1 MKEPLAR
8 LPWIVKIA
16 VALTFFNSWVL
27 FEETIVDRHGLW
39 RYLPFYKVG
48 LFCTW
53 DVAALLIIV
62 PGVWYAF
69 HKWRQRSG
77 RGQNHESTIDC

>member
-1 MKEPLAR
+1 MEEPVAR
-8 LPWIVKIA
+8 LPWVVKIG

-62 PGVWYAF
+62 SGVWYAF
-69 HKWRQRSG
+69 RKWRQRSA
-77 RGQNHESTIDC
+77 

>member
-1 MKEPLAR
+1 MKEPVPR

-16 VALTFFNSWVL
+16 VALTFFNSWML

-39 RYLPFYKVG
+39 RYLPFYKFG
-48 LFCTW
+48 LFCIW
-53 DVAALLIIV
+53 DVAALFIIV

-69 HKWRQRSG
+69 RKWRQRSG
-77 RGQNHESTIDC
+77 